1 MASCKYRLRTNN
13 EMNAIFCRFKHSNK
27 FDIELSI
34 GISVPKG
41 RWSKSKS
48 QVLDTPLVDFPE
60 INIQLAEFEAILK
73 KEYEDYKLTD
83 RTLIITKNWL
93 AERIH
98 EYFSTESKDDA
109 INKKLYLV
117 NFIDAYVQEAAT
129 RITKKGV
136 PIKARTIQHY
146 KTTKQKILNYQK
158 YIDRKLTLKGIT
170 LQFHTAFIQYLA
182 YEEKLGL
189 NTIGNYIDDIKLFCK
204 SAKLKGY
211 KITNDYLHTDFFT
224 PSNKTI
230 DIYLNEQEIN
240 TIFNSTFSQEYLSN
254 AKDWFIIGLRT
265 GFRISDFLELTE
277 ENLVDGFIEKD
288 TLKTGFPVII
298 PLHDQVISILQKRN
312 GDFPRKISDQKFNEY
327 IKIIAK
333 GAGLTTLVQGARM
346 KKIEITGGKGEKK
359 IISRKTIG
367 KYPKYELVTSH
378 VCRRSFATN
387 LYGKIETLTIMK
399 ITGHQT
405 EQQFLAYIKITSR
418 EYAEKLKAHWITSRT
433 LEIT

>member
-136 PIKARTIQHY
+136 PIKARSIQHY
-146 KTTKQKILNYQK
+146 KTTKQKILNYQ
-158 YIDRKLTLKGIT
+158 
-170 LQFHTAFIQYLA
+170 
-182 YEEKLGL
+182 E
-189 NTIGNYIDDIKLFCK
+189 
-204 SAKLKGY
+204 
-211 KITNDYLHTDFFT
+211 
-224 PSNKTI
+224 
-230 DIYLNEQEIN
+230 
-240 TIFNSTFSQEYLSN
+240 
-254 AKDWFIIGLRT
+254 
-265 GFRISDFLELTE
+265 
-277 ENLVDGFIEKD
+277 
-288 TLKTGFPVII
+288 
-298 PLHDQVISILQKRN
+298 
-312 GDFPRKISDQKFNEY
+312 
-327 IKIIAK
+327 
-333 GAGLTTLVQGARM
+333 
-346 KKIEITGGKGEKK
+346 
-359 IISRKTIG
+359 
-367 KYPKYELVTSH
+367 
-378 VCRRSFATN
+378 
-387 LYGKIETLTIMK
+387 
-399 ITGHQT
+399 
-405 EQQFLAYIKITSR
+405 
-418 EYAEKLKAHWITSRT
+418 
-433 LEIT
+433 